1 MARLA
6 TLGSRVGTVS
16 LARVPGMTTASRRV
30 GNNSAEHRAIK
41 RAVAKRSRGWCE
53 CVACQQS
60 GHPLPAQEFDHATP
74 LWDGGNND
82 LGNWQH
88 LNREC
93 HKRKSAAEARRR
105 LGID

>member
-6 TLGSRVGTVS
+6 TLHPRVRTAN
-16 LARVPGMTTASRRV
+16 LARVRTATTAERRIV
-30 GNNSAEHRAIK
+30 PNSAAHRAIK

-53 CVACQQS
+53 CTQCQQS
-60 GHPLPAQEFDHATP
+60 RAPLPAEEFDHVVP
-74 LWDGGNND
+74 LWEGGGNG

-105 LGID
+105 LGIE